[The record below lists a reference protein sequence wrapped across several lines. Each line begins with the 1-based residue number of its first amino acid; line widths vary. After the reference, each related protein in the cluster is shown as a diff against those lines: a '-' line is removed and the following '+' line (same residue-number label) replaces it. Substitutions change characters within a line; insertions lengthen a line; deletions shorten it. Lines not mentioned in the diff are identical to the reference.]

1 MDYDDALEVIQ
12 QAERIVWA
20 AGWHLQEQ
28 DVLRQLAEHQRAGP
42 RPPGTTF
49 GSHPARHL

>member
-1 MDYDDALEVIQ
+1 MDYGDALEVIR
-12 QAERIVWA
+12 QAERIVSA

-28 DVLRQLAEHQRAGP
+28 DVLWQLANAEARP